1 MVVRGSAAPPTPWSK
16 SLTQPKIDE
25 TAYVHPFSNVIGD
38 VSIGANVLVAPGTSI
53 RADEGSPFY
62 IGEGSNLQDGVVVHG
77 LEQGRVVGDDQSPYS
92 VWVGKNTS
100 ITHMALIHGPA
111 YIGDNCFIGFR
122 STVFNARIGQGCIIM
137 MHALVQDV
145 EIPPGKYVPS
155 GSIVTSQQQADRLPD
170 IQEVDQKFAAHVV
183 GINQA
188 LRAGYHCADTIACIT
203 PIRKQLERVY
213 QRDSSSDYSSDSN
226 SSSQRHSNSQ
236 MVNTRL
242 SPEVVERVRQFLSQ
256 GLKVGTEYADKR
268 RFQTSSWTSCTP
280 ISSNREADV
289 LRDLEAC
296 VNEHANDYVR
306 LFGIDPKAKRRVSE
320 LIIQRP
326 GESALS
332 GSVRV
337 TTSSYSSAS
346 NYGSSRQ
353 SSSYSSQSSGYS
365 STGSRS
371 LGSEVVE
378 KVRHFLSQGYK
389 IGTEHADKRRFQT
402 SSWAVCSPIET
413 TRESDALAALENCL
427 TEHTGEYV
435 RLFGIDPKAKRR
447 VSELIIQRPEDKNG
461 TAPSAPRSTYPSSQY
476 TPSQSNNGN
485 GYTASRN
492 GAGHLS
498 PETVEQIRQLL
509 SQGYRVSAEHADVRR
524 FQTSSWKSCAPIQSR
539 NSSDVIAAL
548 ESCLAEN
555 SGEYVR
561 VIGVDTKSKRRVAE
575 MIVQRP

>member
-16 SLTQPKIDE
+16 SSRQPKIDE
-25 TAYVHPFSNVIGD
+25 TASVHPFSSVIGD
-38 VSIGANVLVAPGTSI
+38 VSIGANVLIAPGTSI
-53 RADEGSPFY
+53 RADEGGPFY
-62 IGEGSNLQDGVVVHG
+62 IGDGSKLQDGVVVHG

-111 YIGDNCFIGFR
+111 YIGDDCFIGFR
-122 STVFNARIGQGCIIM
+122 STVFNARVGRGCIVM
-137 MHALVQDV
+137 MHVLIQDV
-145 EIPPGKYVPS
+145 DIPPGKYVPS
-155 GSIVTSQQQADRLPD
+155 GTVVTSQQQADRLPD
-170 IQEVDQKFAAHVV
+170 VQEVDQKFAAHVV
-183 GINQA
+183 GVNQA
-188 LRAGYHCADTIACIT
+188 LRSGYHSSDTVACIT

-213 QRDSSSDYSSDSN
+213 QWDSSADYSSDSS

-242 SPEVVERVRQFLSQ
+242 SPEVVEHVRQLLSQ
-256 GLKVGTEYADKR
+256 GLKIGTEYADKR
-268 RFQTSSWTSCTP
+268 RFQTSSWTSCAP
-280 ISSNREADV
+280 VSSNREADV
-289 LRDLEAC
+289 LGALEAC

-306 LFGIDPKAKRRVSE
+306 LFGIDLKAKRRVSE
-320 LIIQRP
+320 LIVQRP
-326 GESALS
+326 GESALG

-337 TTSSYSSAS
+337 TTSSYGA
-346 NYGSSRQ
+346 
-353 SSSYSSQSSGYS
+353 SSYTAPSRSDGYSSGYAS
-365 STGSRS
+365 AGSGA
-371 LGSEVVE
+371 LGPDVME

-402 SSWAVCSPIET
+402 SSWSVCSPIET
-413 TRESDALAALENCL
+413 TRESDAIAALESCL
-427 TEHTGEYV
+427 AEHSGEYV

-447 VSELIIQRPEDKNG
+447 VSELIIQRPGDKNG
-461 TAPSAPRSTYPSSQY
+461 ATATAPRSTYPSSSY
-476 TPSQSNNGN
+476 TPPRSNNGN

-492 GAGHLS
+492 GAGQLNS
-498 PETVEQIRQLL
+498 ETVEQIRQLL

-524 FQTSSWKSCAPIQSR
+524 FQTSSWKSCAPIQSS
-539 NSSDVIAAL
+539 NSSEVIAAL
-548 ESCLAEN
+548 EGCLAEN